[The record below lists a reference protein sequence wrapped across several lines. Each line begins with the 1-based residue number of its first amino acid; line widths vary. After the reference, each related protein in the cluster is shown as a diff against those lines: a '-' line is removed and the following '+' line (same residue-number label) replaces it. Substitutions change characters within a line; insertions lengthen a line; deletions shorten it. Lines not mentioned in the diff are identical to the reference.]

1 MSELTK
7 EVSEEPS
14 IEPQVQEL
22 TAEIDSSQPI
32 DSSTSA
38 NAHSYSTRSKHR
50 AQQDE
55 HELKS
60 KLKQKEHNVV
70 VYPRLKPI
78 PFKHS
83 DLLVNS
89 VQPSFTEATTVRDMK
104 FYQCEDL
111 PINKR
116 GFKYKPCRPNPE
128 FQSNL
133 YSTTDIPPYHV
144 CVDLFDRSPGII
156 FDNDLTTVST
166 LQGWRSARANVGIR
180 EGSYYF
186 EFEIVNS
193 CEDNSHVRIGLAR
206 REASLE
212 APVGFDAYSYGIR
225 DISGEYITTSRR
237 KTVCIDQGFK
247 SGDVIGFLVEL
258 PSLSKHK
265 QAVAKFVEEK
275 LIEAKVNPNKET
287 GKKKRKTTKKP
298 VDLQENVKFNI
309 HDNIIRDQIPIRY
322 KNSLYYEQFEYTTT
336 KTMDH
341 LLNPITVFGE
351 KAVLE
356 NDDKTKSIPIIPNSR
371 IRLFKNGIEQQEIK
385 DLYSFLPTNLEHTDD
400 LSLSANLNQ
409 QQNPNYRNSDDGT
422 LGYYPMLS
430 TFQHG
435 VVKLNPGPDFK
446 YPPVT
451 SVKPLCS
458 RYDETVVEEWLWDI
472 IDEVEAE
479 YLDSFE

>member
-1 MSELTK
+1 MSDLTP
-7 EVSEEPS
+7 EASEEPS
-14 IEPQVQEL
+14 IEPQVQGPV
-22 TAEIDSSQPI
+22 DSPAPI
-32 DSSTSA
+32 ESSS
-38 NAHSYSTRSKHR
+38 HSYSTRSKQR
-50 AQQDE
+50 AEQDE
-55 HELKS
+55 QELKS
-60 KLKQKEHNVV
+60 KLKQKQHNVV

-78 PFKHS
+78 PFKQS
-83 DLLVNS
+83 DLANS
-89 VQPSFTEATTVRDMK
+89 LATPSLSEVTTINNIT

-116 GFKYKPCRPNPE
+116 GFKYKSCKPNPE

-133 YSTTDIPPYHV
+133 YSTTEIPPYQV
-144 CVDLFDRSPGII
+144 CIDLFDRSSGII
-156 FDNDLTTVST
+156 FDKELTTVST
-166 LQGWRSARANVGIR
+166 LQGWRSGRTNVGIR
-180 EGSYYF
+180 EGKFYF

-193 CEDNSHVRIGLAR
+193 GENSHVRIGLAR

-225 DISGEYITTSRR
+225 DITGEFITTSRR
-237 KTVCIDQGFK
+237 KTIVVDQGFK
-247 SGDVIGFLVEL
+247 TGDVIGFLVEL
-258 PSLSKHK
+258 PRLQEHK
-265 QAVAKFVEEK
+265 QAMNEFVEQ
-275 LIEAKVNPNKET
+275 AKNNTPKDPVT
-287 GKKKRKTTKKP
+287 KKRKTTTKKAEN
-298 VDLQENVKFNI
+298 LQENATFNI

-322 KNSLYYEQFEYTTT
+322 KNSLYYEQFEYTST

-356 NDDKTKSIPIIPNSR
+356 NDDKTKSIPIIPNSK
-371 IRLFKNGIEQQEIK
+371 ITIFKNGIEQKNPIK

-400 LSLSANLNQ
+400 YLTVSANLNQ

-435 VVKLNPGPDFK
+435 AVKLNPGPDFK
-446 YPPVT
+446 YPPST
-451 SVKPLCS
+451 ATTVKPLCS
-458 RYDETVVEEWLWDI
+458 RYEEVVVEEWLWDI